1 MVAIARYVI
10 AIMVMMTFI
19 VVVVVAFVRYI
30 G

>member
-19 VVVVVAFVRYI
+19 VVVVAVVRYI